1 MARANT
7 PPTRWG
13 ELPNTTSVS
22 TQETAE
28 KQADLAL
35 KSAMV
40 GAAQANAHR
49 LEELQSFRRVLAPF
63 AGTITMR
70 RTEVG
75 ELIAPGS
82 ARERFHLAQTRT
94 LQVFVHLAQ
103 SAARG
108 VRP

>member
-22 TQETAE
+22 EQETAE

-40 GAAQANAHR
+40 GAARANARR
-49 LEELQSFRRVLAPF
+49 LEELQSFGRVLAPF
-63 AGTITMR
+63 AGTVTMR

-82 ARERFHLAQTRT
+82 ARELFHLPQNRT
-94 LQVFVHLAQ
+94 LRVFVHVPQ
-103 SAARG
+103 S
-108 VRP
+108 